1 MVWAR
6 LGHGWD
12 MVGARGMVGARLG
25 HGWGKHA
32 WGKAGVWL
40 EQGWGTVELMTFNRL
55 GQAWVMVGAQN

>member
-12 MVGARGMVGARLG
+12 IVWGTG

-32 WGKAGVWL
+32 WGKAGAWL
-40 EQGWGTVELMTFNRL
+40 GQGWATVELMTFNRL